1 MTILLGVATFAA
13 LAAPAPKNEAAG
25 HEADAQDQAEE
36 EEVVPSVVAPEIVP
50 PAWHITPLPLLA
62 LFCFFLCFLFLG

>member
-1 MTILLGVATFAA
+1 MAAFAA
-13 LAAPAPKNEAAG
+13 LAAPAPENEAAG
-25 HEADAQDQAEE
+25 HEAEAQDEAEE

-50 PAWHITPLPLLA
+50 STGHIIPLPLLA

>member
-1 MTILLGVATFAA
+1 MTILFRVAAFAA
-13 LAAPAPKNEAAG
+13 LTTPAPKNEAAS

-50 PAWHITPLPLLA
+50 PAWHIIPLPLLA
-62 LFCFFLCFLFLG
+62 FFCFFLCF